1 MLLEDAAGHTSAL
14 PLSRYLLVQPQL
26 SARLYKAGLFEPA
39 ARAESI
45 MQSYAL
51 PLADFVEVN
60 AQFDPTRL
68 RAIHFVFDRTKRGS
82 VLLDAVGL
90 RGR

>member
-1 MLLEDAAGHTSAL
+1 
-14 PLSRYLLVQPQL
+14 
-26 SARLYKAGLFEPA
+26 
-39 ARAESI
+39 

-60 AQFDPTRL
+60 ARFDPTRFH
-68 RAIHFVFDRTKRGS
+68 AIHFVFDRTRRGS

-90 RGR
+90 FGSKKDPKVSRLRSNRNLGV